1 MKNILCAIDF
11 SDNSDVVIQ
20 QAKQIAKAF
29 SAKLWILHVAAPEPD
44 FVGFAVGPQNERDWR
59 AMVLKKEHRIIQKYA
74 LQVEEEGIVVSPLLV
89 EGQTVETILRKIDKF
104 EIDLLVIGTHG
115 HGALYSM
122 VIGSTSKALANKS
135 PIPTL
140 LVPAPKP

>member
-1 MKNILCAIDF
+1 M
-11 SDNSDVVIQ
+11 
-20 QAKQIAKAF
+20 
-29 SAKLWILHVAAPEPD
+29 
-44 FVGFAVGPQNERDWR
+44 GPQNERDWR